1 MAENKMSWDKQNA
14 SVFLVGAGRMGGALL
29 RGWLAAGFPAQS
41 LTVADPNA
49 GPEIAGLLKIHAI
62 AARPGA
68 APDLMVLAVKPQI
81 MNVVL
86 AEIAPLAGPQ
96 TAVLSIAA
104 GRTVAS
110 IAAHFAPGT
119 AIVRAMPNLPAEIG
133 RGITAAF
140 ANPQVTPERRAL
152 CDALLRAAGEVAWI
166 DDEGLIDAVTAVS
179 GSGPAYVF
187 HLVECLADAA
197 VAAGLPA
204 VLAAQLARAT
214 VTGAGELL
222 HRSPLSPAQ
231 LRENVTSPGG
241 TTAAGLSVLMGEPS
255 LKALIRDTVAAA
267 ARRSRELSS

>member
-1 MAENKMSWDKQNA
+1 MSWDKQDA

-41 LTVADPNA
+41 LAVTEPNPA
-49 GPEIAGLLKIHAI
+49 PEIAALLNSHAI

-81 MNVVL
+81 MNEVL
-86 AEIAPLAGPQ
+86 AGIAPLAGPQ

-166 DDEGLIDAVTAVS
+166 DDEGSIDAVTAVS

-204 VLAAQLARAT
+204 DLAAQLARAT

-222 HRSPLSPAQ
+222 HRSPLPPAQ

-255 LKALIRDTVAAA
+255 LKALIRETVAAA
-267 ARRSRELSS
+267 TRRSRELSS

>member
-1 MAENKMSWDKQNA
+1 MVEEAHGA
-14 SVFLVGAGRMGGALL
+14 SIFLIGAGRMGGALL
-29 RGWLAAGFPAQS
+29 RGWLAAGFPAGSLAVAEPNPSAEMAAFLNGNAISRAPQS
-41 LTVADPNA
+41 P
-49 GPEIAGLLKIHAI
+49 
-62 AARPGA
+62 
-68 APDLMVLAVKPQI
+68 PDVLVLAVKPQI
-81 MNVVL
+81 MSGVL
-86 AEIAPLAGPQ
+86 TGIAPLAGPG

-110 IAAHFAPGT
+110 IAAHFSPGT

-133 RGITAAF
+133 RGITVAY
-140 ANPQVTPERRAL
+140 ANAQVTPERRRL

-166 DDEGLIDAVTAVS
+166 DDESLIDAVTAVS

-187 HLVECLADAA
+187 YLAECLADAA

-204 VLAAQLARAT
+204 ELASQLGRAT
-214 VTGAGELL
+214 LTGAGELL

-241 TTAAGLSVLMGEPS
+241 TTAAGLSVLMGEPG
-255 LKALIRDTVAAA
+255 LKDLIRETVAAA

>member
-1 MAENKMSWDKQNA
+1 MSADKQQG
-14 SVFLVGAGRMGGALL
+14 SIFLVGAGRMGGALL
-29 RGWLAAGFPAQS
+29 RGWLAAGFPAGS
-41 LTVADPNA
+41 LAVAEPHPA
-49 GPEIAGLLKIHAI
+49 AEIAALLKENAI
-62 AARPGA
+62 RPRPEA
-68 APDLMVLAVKPQI
+68 APDVMVLAVKPQI
-81 MNVVL
+81 MNEVL
-86 AEIAPLAGPQ
+86 TGIAPLAGPE

-104 GRTVAS
+104 GRTAAS

-140 ANPQVTPERRAL
+140 ANAQVSATRRSL

-166 DDEGLIDAVTAVS
+166 EDESLIDAITAVS

-187 HLVECLADAA
+187 HLAECLADAG

-204 VLAAQLARAT
+204 DLAAQLARAT

-222 HRSPLSPAQ
+222 HRSPLTPSK

-255 LKALIRDTVAAA
+255 LKALMQETVAAA
-267 ARRSRELSS
+267 ARRSRELSC